1 MSASGRRSSRF
12 LPGSTFSTANPR
24 KSSGQPLL
32 SEYRGVEAILERN
45 PQPHLKDRLPSTTSS
60 VDEVFT
66 AGAAAQRRSG
76 SIVGNTVK
84 YNTQASP
91 DPARRKRTVLGSVE
105 DVEKDG
111 CSEKSESRVEMKPLT
126 PSKRPHDASDSGDSP
141 DELQGEVTT
150 HPPPKHLTEKHL
162 RKRQK
167 QVEEIVTISPSRKR
181 SPSDITTT
189 QFMSSRKTKK
199 PKRGHPD
206 QGSLPLSIL
215 SVRFGPIH
223 QAFEEGDE
231 GALDL
236 YPDKIVLG
244 EEITRGR
251 SEEVLLRHVD
261 STWRA
266 ENSMKVRLRL
276 RQYSEAW
283 GVNVDIEFATTNSKN
298 TLLSQLRQTGCK
310 IFDKEP

>member
-1 MSASGRRSSRF
+1 M
-12 LPGSTFSTANPR
+12 
-24 KSSGQPLL
+24 
-32 SEYRGVEAILERN
+32 
-45 PQPHLKDRLPSTTSS
+45 
-60 VDEVFT
+60 DELFT
-66 AGAAAQRRSG
+66 AGAAAQRRSLG
-76 SIVGNTVK
+76 SIVGYAGK
-84 YNTQASP
+84 YNTQTCP
-91 DPARRKRTVLGSVE
+91 DPARPKRTVLGSIE

-111 CSEKSESRVEMKPLT
+111 SSEKSEYRIEMKPLT
-126 PSKRPHDASDSGDSP
+126 PSKRPLDASDSGDSP

-189 QFMSSRKTKK
+189 QFMSSRKKEK

-231 GALDL
+231 GTLDL

-251 SEEVLLRHVD
+251 PEEVLLRHVE

-298 TLLSQLRQTGCK
+298 TLVSQLRQTGCK